1 MPANVEKKNS
11 LWGEKTKPHCC
22 VVLILL
28 LMLRRE
34 HNVNSEAAPT
44 GTCKQ
49 TNQKDQTALMEK
61 YQTPACGQMDMNQ
74 GLFTVEYSSDHS
86 GCCMKKQ
93 TKHEQKCCY
102 TDHQQLA
109 SSKQRH
115 LHRAPGALQE
125 YLQTTKMSQD
135 TQPVQSRT

>member
-22 VVLILL
+22 MILILL

-44 GTCKQ
+44 GTYKQ
-49 TNQKDQTALMEK
+49 TNQKDQTALTGK
-61 YQTPACGQMDMNQ
+61 YQTSACGQMDMNQ
-74 GLFTVEYSSDHS
+74 GLFTVEYSLDPS
-86 GCCMKKQ
+86 GCCMKRQ
-93 TKHEQKCCY
+93 AKHGQKCCY
-102 TDHQQLA
+102 TDQHQLA

-115 LHRAPGALQE
+115 PHRAPGALQE

-135 TQPVQSRT
+135 TQPMLSRT